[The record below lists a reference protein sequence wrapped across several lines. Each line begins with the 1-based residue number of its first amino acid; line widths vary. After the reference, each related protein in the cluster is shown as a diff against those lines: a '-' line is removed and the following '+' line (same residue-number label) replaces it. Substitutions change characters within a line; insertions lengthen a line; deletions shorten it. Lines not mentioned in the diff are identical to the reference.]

1 VRVIAERRSVM
12 TSSELTRSGIDIAPP
27 TLRLPAELIDALA
40 ELIARSPDPCGRAA
54 VVASVLQEI
63 YSTVEWLD
71 DLVVSPT
78 ELLSLSQV
86 LSEARAHQH
95 RVSTRRPRS

>member
-1 VRVIAERRSVM
+1 M
-12 TSSELTRSGIDIAPP
+12 TSSELTGQGTALAQPASR
-27 TLRLPAELIDALA
+27 RLPAEVIDGLA

-54 VVASVLQEI
+54 VVTRVMQEI

-86 LSEARAHQH
+86 LSEARAHQD
-95 RVSTRRPRS
+95 RVSTRRRIHT